1 MRIAA
6 IGDSVMWGQ
15 GLNPPLSTID
25 FEDEEKF
32 VFKIVEW
39 LKNEGKVQNIVMS
52 DFLAHS
58 GAVIGT
64 PNEVNRQAIL
74 SRDEAPN
81 KKAYDNYYGEIPD
94 EYPTV
99 LGQLSN
105 LKNSST
111 IDILIINGGPNDV
124 GILNSIEFS
133 EAFNKGLELIDEVAR
148 VKLPILFEEASKK
161 CPNAIILYMGY
172 YAAITNNTSN
182 KLISK
187 DLNILAPV
195 LRYLPIDK
203 LFLAVI
209 DDDDRI
215 KEQGLIFHQRILAK
229 FREQIAIFN
238 EKRNPSLPPILF
250 CPSGFGNSSA
260 MWAPNQNIFTFDDDL
275 GVSGM
280 RKSFCEAV
288 NYKVVKKLFTEY
300 VNKYNVSLGYPFS
313 NLEVKRTEDL
323 FCKIAY
329 VAHPNRK
336 GAEQYY
342 RQLKK
347 RIEVQLI
354 FSLRN
359 HLESMETS
367 ISSLR
372 KLKEKYPFVPLTSLR
387 GLSDVLWLDV
397 ISIGYHKS
405 SSLGYSIPSGFLSTL
420 DFDFGWGYQKLTN
433 QKGLFVLDVMDRKRL
448 SALKYV
454 KIQMPEFEPIVIK
467 LSIDFYIKI
476 NGYPLPNIELT
487 EKAFKKI
494 GNYRVWEMPT
504 LNFKQENA

>member
-6 IGDSVMWGQ
+6 VGDSVMWGQ
-15 GLNPPLSTID
+15 GLMPPLSNID

-39 LKNEGKVQNIVMS
+39 LKNEGKVQKIEMA

-58 GAVIGT
+58 GAIIGT
-64 PNEVNRQAIL
+64 PNEVNHQAFL
-74 SRDEAPN
+74 SRNEAPN
-81 KKAYDNYYGEIPD
+81 KKAYDNFYGEIPE

-99 LGQLSN
+99 LGQLNN

-124 GILNSIEFS
+124 GIFNSIEFS
-133 EAFNKGLELIDEVAR
+133 EAFNKGLELIDEVASI
-148 VKLPILFEEASKK
+148 KLPNLLKEASKK
-161 CPNAIILYMGY
+161 CPNAFIFYIGY
-172 YAAITNNTSN
+172 YAAITKNTSN

-187 DLNILAPV
+187 DLNILAPS
-195 LRYLPIDK
+195 LRYIPIDK
-203 LFLAVI
+203 ILFMGGF
-209 DDDDRI
+209 DERM
-215 KEQGLIFHQRILAK
+215 KEQGMIFHQRILVK

-238 EKRNPSLPPILF
+238 EKRNPSSFPILF

-260 MWAPNQNIFTFDDDL
+260 MWAPNQNIFTFDHDT

-280 RKSFCEAV
+280 RKALCEAIQGKFISKIFSEYAHKYKINLGDVISELEVRKVENLFCE
-288 NYKVVKKLFTEY
+288 
-300 VNKYNVSLGYPFS
+300 
-313 NLEVKRTEDL
+313 
-323 FCKIAY
+323 IAY

-347 RIEVQLI
+347 RIEVQLN

-359 HLESMETS
+359 HLESMDTS

-372 KLKEKYPFVPLTSLR
+372 KLKGKYPFVPLISLR

-405 SSLGYSIPSGFLSTL
+405 GSSYSIPGFLSTL
-420 DFDFGWGYQKLTN
+420 DFDFGWGYEMLSN
-433 QKGLFVLDVMDRKRL
+433 QKGLFVLDLMDRKRL
-448 SALKYV
+448 SSLKYV
-454 KIQMPEFEPIVIK
+454 KIRMPEFERLVRK
-467 LSIDFYIKI
+467 FSIDFYIKI
-476 NGYPLPNIELT
+476 NGYSLPYIELT
-487 EKAFKKI
+487 EKSFKKS
-494 GNYRVWEMPT
+494 GNSRVWEMPT